1 MMLFMSYFYTGAE
14 LPWRVSLF
22 YIANS
27 STSVIAALLGSA
39 LLSIKTDSVPQ
50 GWRFMF
56 LIEGAIT
63 LVIGIASYFMMPAS
77 AVETRK
83 WYRKNGWY
91 TERQEEILVNKVLRD
106 DPNKGDMN
114 NRQPVSLK
122 ELIKAFFDYDLVPIY
137 LVRLLTDLS
146 STPVS
151 AYMALILRHLG
162 FSPIVTNL
170 LTIPQNVLSIITLM
184 TISWFSKRINDRTL
198 AFSILPI
205 WTVSCLIVLRFWS
218 KAQVDIWG
226 TYALLIILLGAP
238 ANGPLSIT
246 RSSSNSNSVRNRAV
260 SSAVV
265 NMFAMIIGSN
275 IYRDDDKPLYKRGNV
290 DLIGI
295 AFGSLSMIFI
305 ARFYYIW
312 RNKSNKKKECIGI

>member
-14 LPWRVSLF
+14 LPRRVSLS

-27 STSVIAALLGSA
+27 STSVIAALLGSV
-39 LLSIKTDSVPQ
+39 LLLIKTDSVPQ
-50 GWRFMF
+50 GWSFMF

-63 LVIGIASYFMMPAS
+63 LVIGIASYFTMLAS

-91 TERQEEILVNKVLRD
+91 AERQEKILVNKVLRD

-122 ELIKAFFDYDLVPIY
+122 ELIKAFFDYDLAPIY

-146 STPVS
+146 SSPVS
-151 AYMALILRHLG
+151 AYMTLILRHLG

-205 WTVSCLIVLRFWS
+205 
-218 KAQVDIWG
+218 
-226 TYALLIILLGAP
+226 
-238 ANGPLSIT
+238 
-246 RSSSNSNSVRNRAV
+246 
-260 SSAVV
+260 
-265 NMFAMIIGSN
+265 
-275 IYRDDDKPLYKRGNV
+275 
-290 DLIGI
+290 
-295 AFGSLSMIFI
+295 
-305 ARFYYIW
+305 
-312 RNKSNKKKECIGI
+312 